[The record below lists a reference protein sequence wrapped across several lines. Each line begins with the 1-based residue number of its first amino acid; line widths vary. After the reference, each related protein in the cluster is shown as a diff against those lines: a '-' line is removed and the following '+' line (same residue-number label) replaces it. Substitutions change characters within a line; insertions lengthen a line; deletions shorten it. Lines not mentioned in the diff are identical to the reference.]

1 MKTEKLIPIKQ
12 LCSHYE
18 VEMSFFKQLNE
29 HGLIEVMNI
38 KRTMYIRPEKITEV
52 ERIMRLYH
60 ELEINIEGIDVI
72 FNLLQKL
79 NAKENELYLLRN
91 RLSIYESE

>member
-1 MKTEKLIPIKQ
+1 MKTEKLIPVKQ

-29 HGLIEVMNI
+29 HGLIEVTNI
-38 KRTMYIRPEKITEV
+38 RRTMYIHREKIKEV
-52 ERIMRLYH
+52 ERILRLYH

-79 NAKENELYLLRN
+79 NARENELYLLRN